1 MSRGARRAAIAAI
14 LLASA
19 LALVVGGMGA
29 AQLRHAMAAG
39 PMLVAPS
46 GIAVSDDGRI
56 YTGVRGG
63 HVFLYDA
70 AGELQNAWTVP
81 GASGRLR
88 LALVEGSLHVASE
101 RAPMLHVYGLDGTAL
116 ESRPEP
122 DAFARIGAEHDSTF
136 RAVSGELYALEEH
149 SIVRREP
156 PPAQAVVAAPRW
168 PLRGFA
174 RHPFALGLLLF
185 AGAFGPLA
193 ALFVGRAEPPE

>member
-14 LLASA
+14 LLTSA
-19 LALVVGGMGA
+19 LALGVGGMGA

-39 PMLVAPS
+39 PMLVSPS

-56 YTGVRGG
+56 YTGVHGG

-70 AGELQNAWTVP
+70 SGELRNAWTVP
-81 GASGRLR
+81 GATGRLR
-88 LALVEGSLHVASE
+88 LALVDGSLHVASE
-101 RAPMLHVYGLDGTAL
+101 RAPTLHVYGLDGAAL

-122 DAFARIGAEHDSTF
+122 DAFARIGEEHDSTF
-136 RAVSGELYALEEH
+136 HTATGELFALEGH

-174 RHPFALGLLLF
+174 RHPFGLGLLLF
-185 AGAFGPLA
+185 AGAFGPIA
-193 ALFVGRAEPPE
+193 ALFVGRADRPG